1 MWGISRICE
10 TPYVFSGH
18 QSSSIHTTNS
28 RCVLYIKAHDTLTGF
43 RYQFLAPANWY
54 QKPVMYHVPIFTGTG
69 SRQQI
74 ERVRINHAPAAPASV

>member
-10 TPYVFSGH
+10 TPYVSSAH

-43 RYQFLAPANWY
+43 RYQFLVPANWY
-54 QKPVMYHVPIFTGTG
+54 QKPVVCVMVSGTDLWATVCT
-69 SRQQI
+69 RAQQ
-74 ERVRINHAPAAPASV
+74 